1 MNLELEV
8 LQQYQIGYCDG
19 TGTSPFASK
28 SDQHSVSVSNAQTMK
43 AKQENWSNFKSS
55 RRANPWQYECE
66 KHKCP
71 T

>member
-28 SDQHSVSVSNAQTMK
+28 SDQHSVSMSNAQTMK
-43 AKQENWSNFKSS
+43 AKQEN
-55 RRANPWQYECE
+55 
-66 KHKCP
+66 
-71 T
+71 